1 MSHLAGRARL
11 PVKCWG
17 LSVNWSLLRRQVG
30 GISAVVL
37 AIAVDLVA
45 WGGDRQLRSGAL
57 LPLWVVPVLTVVVYG
72 ALLLR
77 WRWPVELF
85 TLQWLYSLAGL
96 LVPRYVPFA
105 CLLVALH
112 SIACRR
118 PARVSGVAFAAC
130 AVPFGIDSYNAANFS
145 SRGSFSGNFA
155 AAGLILFSC
164 AACAWVLGRRTY
176 LADRRARV
184 AQEAHAQEAAEAVRT
199 ERLRLARELHD
210 IVAHAVSAII
220 LQAAGA
226 RTLVRTEDGRVR
238 QAFTVIESAG
248 VQAMNEL
255 HRMLGLLRTVD
266 PDRATGGDY
275 DQQPGLEDLPALIE
289 FSEASGLDVRLVVEG
304 RRTPLDRS
312 VDLAAYRVVQES
324 LTNATKHGG
333 RTVTVR
339 VRYAVSEQ
347 QVSIEVR
354 NRRESVHDSLATE
367 ALSSGHGLIGLA
379 ERVSLVGGR
388 LEAGP
393 VGDGFLVRAEL
404 PLNQPGHLGSDPS
417 APGDEDW

>member
-1 MSHLAGRARL
+1 MKVSRPRRL
-11 PVKCWG
+11 
-17 LSVNWSLLRRQVG
+17 VG
-30 GISAVVL
+30 GVFVVFL

-45 WGGDRQLRSGAL
+45 WGGDRQLRSGEL
-57 LPLWVVPVLTVVVYG
+57 LPLWVVPVLTIGIYG
-72 ALLLR
+72 ALLLQ
-77 WRWPVELF
+77 WRWPVEVF
-85 TLQWLYSLAGL
+85 ALQWFYSLAGL
-96 LVPRYVPFA
+96 LIPRYVPFA
-105 CLLVALH
+105 CLLVALY
-112 SIACRR
+112 SVACRR
-118 PARVSGVAFAAC
+118 PARISGTAFAAC
-130 AVPFGIDSYNAANFS
+130 AIPFGIDSYNAAS
-145 SRGSFSGNFA
+145 VSVRGSFLGNLT
-155 AAGLILFSC
+155 AAGLLLFAS
-164 AACAWVLGRRTY
+164 AICAWVLGRRTY
-176 LADRRARV
+176 LADCKARV
-184 AQEAHAQEAAEAVRT
+184 TQETHAQEAAEAVRT

-226 RTLVRTEDGRVR
+226 RTLVKAEDGRVR

-255 HRMLGLLRTVD
+255 HRLLGLLRTVD
-266 PDRATGGDY
+266 PDQTTGGDY
-275 DQQPGLEDLPALIE
+275 DQQPGLEDLPALVE
-289 FSEASGLDVRLVVEG
+289 FSEASGLNVSLVVEG
-304 RRTPLDRS
+304 RRARLDRS
-312 VDLAAYRVVQES
+312 VDLAAYRVIQES

-339 VRYAVSEQ
+339 VQYALSEQ

-354 NRRESVHDSLATE
+354 NLWELSQDAMTVDS
-367 ALSSGHGLIGLA
+367 LSSGHGLIGLA

-417 APGDEDW
+417 V